1 MHQLR
6 SLQNLSYLKKMKLS
20 LFRER
25 FAEYLRKEY
34 PLEEV
39 NSFFTLITEAY
50 LGMSRL
56 QVALNPGKELTERE
70 QERFEAALQRLVRH
84 EPIQYILGHTEFFGL
99 RFIVN
104 SNVLIPRPETEEL
117 VQWILEDWSTAG
129 EKNLKILDIG
139 TGSGCIAISLAKNIP
154 GSRLTAVD
162 ISQDAL
168 DTAKENAVKNEV
180 EVTFKHV
187 NILSVEE
194 LEHQYDIM
202 VSNPPYVREVE
213 KLEMQ
218 ANVLQNEPELAL
230 YVRND
235 NPLLFYKKISFL
247 AQKALKPEGKLYFEI
262 NQYLGAET
270 KELMET
276 CGFSTTLRKDI
287 FGNIRMLKAEH
298 RK

>member
-1 MHQLR
+1 
-6 SLQNLSYLKKMKLS
+6 MKLS

>member
-1 MHQLR
+1 
-6 SLQNLSYLKKMKLS
+6 MKLS

-70 QERFEAALQRLVRH
+70 QERYEAALQRLVRH

-202 VSNPPYVREVE
+202 VSNPPYVREIE